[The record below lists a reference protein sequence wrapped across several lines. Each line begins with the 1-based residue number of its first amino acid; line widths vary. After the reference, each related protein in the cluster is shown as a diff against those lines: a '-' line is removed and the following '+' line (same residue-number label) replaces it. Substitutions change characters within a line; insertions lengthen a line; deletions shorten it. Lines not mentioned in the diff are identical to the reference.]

1 MLKTTTLQ
9 RFFTLVLVSTLSLFS
24 LSAFAQQES
33 GDDIWDEMDCLV
45 DEAVPSPCEET
56 YYSDSADPEH
66 LAGFDPIV
74 FNIFFW
80 GINEDD
86 GLNPP
91 TFTEEHVLMNI
102 AKLNIEFN
110 KYNIFF
116 KLKGWDN
123 TSYRATNRYTGTI
136 ISDIW
141 DTALSNGWYDSESFN
156 FYVPYSFAIG
166 SGQALGHGS
175 IVSGTHHWSFQGP
188 ERTTILHE
196 IAHNFDIYHTR
207 HNYSNPATC
216 ERVTRD
222 SADPNYNADTNGDCG
237 IDTAAAP
244 EMQVGDVNLET
255 CQYEANGQGCGG
267 DFYII
272 FESDVRN
279 YMGSRSGGCY
289 DRFSVAQ
296 AIRMREYIAEDPN
309 NELDA
314 VTTTLASL
322 YEPYKGTYIEYASQP
337 NTDPPLF
344 QPGFEYY
351 FWDCECQ
358 EQNPCNEPSPW
369 ADTSFDYTN
378 TQLLHILKDETN
390 YSSITHPNHSAIA
403 IKHPH
408 ADFWPQPR
416 RCFDNWLSPP
426 ITGGI
431 VTKFNDGVFNTNV
444 TVTPKDSLEI
454 NDENLINDLDP
465 GLYNIKKNKVDGSVD
480 ETNVLKENN

>member
-1 MLKTTTLQ
+1 MPKTTTLP
-9 RFFTLVLVSTLSLFS
+9 RSLTIVLVSVFS
-24 LSAFAQQES
+24 VFSFSALAQQE
-33 GDDIWDEMDCLV
+33 GEDETQIGCFMDDTT
-45 DEAVPSPCEET
+45 VPHCEQP
-56 YYSDSADPEH
+56 YYSHSVNPEY
-66 LAGFDPIV
+66 LASFEPIV

-80 GINEDD
+80 GINLDD
-86 GLNPP
+86 GSNEP

-102 AKLNIEFN
+102 AKLNIEYN
-110 KYNIFF
+110 QYNIFF

-123 TSYRATNRYTGTI
+123 TSYRSTARYQQTHI
-136 ISDIW
+136 VSIW
-141 DTALSNGWYDSESFN
+141 MTALENGWHDPEAFN
-156 FYVPYSFAIG
+156 FYVPYSFASG
-166 SGQALGHGS
+166 SGQSHGHGS
-175 IVSGTHHWSFQGP
+175 TISGVHHWSFQGA
-188 ERTTILHE
+188 ERKTILHE
-196 IAHNFDIYHTR
+196 IAHNLDIYHTR
-207 HNYSNPATC
+207 AQSTHPVAC

-222 SADPNYNADTNGDCG
+222 PADPNFNANTNGDCAV
-237 IDTAAAP
+237 DTAAAP

-255 CQYEANGQGCGG
+255 CQYEGDGQDCDGS
-267 DFYII
+267 DFEI
-272 FESDVRN
+272 FEPDIRN

-296 AIRMREYIAEDPN
+296 AIRMREYIEEDPN
-309 NELDA
+309 NDLGA
-314 VTTTLASL
+314 VTTNLASL
-322 YEPYKGTYIEYASQP
+322 YEPYKGEYIEYASQP
-337 NTDPPLF
+337 NNDPPLF

-358 EQNPCNEPSPW
+358 EQNPCNDPAPYE
-369 ADTSFDYTN
+369 DTSFTYTN
-378 TQLLHILKDETN
+378 TQLLHILKDETD
-390 YSSITHPNHSAIA
+390 YSAITHPNHSAIA

-408 ADFWPQPR
+408 EDFWPQPR